1 MRSLSYANNKV
12 ADQPAHL
19 RSLGQRHMLAVD
31 LIVLHVC
38 LLYSKTLAGLCRK
51 PPKYHEKTSL
61 MHMRT
66 TKAQDDQRVCCLRL

>member
-1 MRSLSYANNKV
+1 MYNKILVMRSLSYANNKV

-38 LLYSKTLAGLCRK
+38 LLYSKTLAGLVGLR
-51 PPKYHEKTSL
+51 
-61 MHMRT
+61 
-66 TKAQDDQRVCCLRL
+66 QRPARVLEYERRIISAFAI